1 MNGSRFSLQYYG
13 DMGGEFFSGVE
24 EKKNR
29 NAILSRYDS
38 FEYISLFGTFFI
50 NTRDIGR

>member
-1 MNGSRFSLQYYG
+1 MDHAFLYNI
-13 DMGGEFFSGVE
+13 MGIWVVNFFSGVE